1 MKILEKTQEGAVV
14 KARVEMTDEELQ
26 PYFEKAYKKT
36 QKNIELPGFRKGK
49 VPLSMIIKRFGPAV
63 RAEALEDIITEV
75 YPKIVDESGE
85 KPIAPGDV
93 EEPDYQDG
101 EYLRFTAI
109 MEIKPEFELV
119 DWKALE
125 VKMEVADVTDDDI
138 NTHLDYMRKDK
149 AIVSEAQDDQGAD
162 GVDRLTV
169 NLQQLDENGVE
180 VIGKSFKD
188 ITFEFGTDYLGPN
201 TDEQLKGIKKEETRK
216 IMTERHIHP
225 EEGEHVDEKY
235 GWEVTPTKIE
245 KVELPELDDDFAVQV
260 DEKYES
266 MDDLRAA
273 VRSDIEAY
281 AKYHVDQ
288 RMADRIL
295 NTVVDAHDFA
305 LPPTLLEET
314 LGRMLE
320 RQKEESQN
328 MIPEDTL
335 RENLKPYAE
344 RQLKWFFLEQKLI
357 EELKVEATDED
368 IEKHLEIRAEQV
380 KDTDLES
387 LKLMFKA
394 GERREMLANEIV
406 KGKLMDE
413 LRNGMKLVEEKVAL
427 KDVLQ

>member
-1 MKILEKTQEGAVV
+1 MFLTPLSSLCGSISTWKHVSFSLVTKLTNDSFILKRSGKTVKILEKTQEGAVV

-49 VPLSMIIKRFGPAV
+49 VPLSMIIKRYGPAV

-75 YPKIVDESGE
+75 YPKIVDETGE

-125 VKMEVADVTDDDI
+125 VKQEVAEITDDDI
-138 NTHLDYMRKDK
+138 NTHLEYMRKDK

-201 TDEQLKGIKKEETRK
+201 TDEQLKGIKKDEVRK
-216 IMTERHIHP
+216 VMTERHIHP

-245 KVELPELDDDFAVQV
+245 RSSCLSWTMISPHRSMKAMRPWTTCAQRFA
-260 DEKYES
+260 KTS
-266 MDDLRAA
+266 
-273 VRSDIEAY
+273 
-281 AKYHVDQ
+281 
-288 RMADRIL
+288 
-295 NTVVDAHDFA
+295 
-305 LPPTLLEET
+305 
-314 LGRMLE
+314 
-320 RQKEESQN
+320 
-328 MIPEDTL
+328 
-335 RENLKPYAE
+335 KPMPS
-344 RQLKWFFLEQKLI
+344 I
-357 EELKVEATDED
+357 
-368 IEKHLEIRAEQV
+368 
-380 KDTDLES
+380 
-387 LKLMFKA
+387 M
-394 GERREMLANEIV
+394 
-406 KGKLMDE
+406 
-413 LRNGMKLVEEKVAL
+413 
-427 KDVLQ
+427 